1 MDRTVDIVIEAYVRA
16 VSNYDT
22 SLETICSEIEAVMA
36 ADITRGGNAQDY
48 KLTQTEFDFSDEG
61 DRPIAT
67 ARLTYSIDYR
77 TEENLATT
85 AT

>member
-1 MDRTVDIVIEAYVRA
+1 MSKI
-16 VSNYDT
+16 
-22 SLETICSEIEAVMA
+22 
-36 ADITRGGNAQDY
+36 
-48 KLTQTEFDFSDEG
+48 KLTGTEFDFSDEG

-77 TEENLATT
+77 TAENSATS